1 MGVSRREALKG
12 LLAGGAVTWR
22 QGASV
27 VSAEA
32 RAVSL
37 RLDNGLRARIIA
49 NDSRYIAAAL
59 VLRSSDIR
67 AADGLAHIL
76 EHTSFVGAAGA
87 FSANLIKQ
95 MHQDY
100 IQESNASTEPGMMQW
115 QVSFLPKY
123 LEQVLGLLA
132 VISLDQQCDVET
144 VRREARV
151 VLQELYLDRY
161 HHSFRHKRL
170 LGGALFGS
178 DHPYG
183 IDTTDSEIAKARTRP
198 DRLASELRA
207 YAQTIRLP
215 ANMDLFVVGGLDTG
229 VAATIVEVSH
239 SRGGRC
245 CQCRMPRSLKLTGPL
260 PPRRRSCAVPCRKS
274 KLHGILALGSRILM
288 PRWSLRSANI

>member
-1 MGVSRREALKG
+1 
-12 LLAGGAVTWR
+12 LAGGAVTWR
-22 QGASV
+22 QEASV

-32 RAVSL
+32 RAVTL
-37 RLDNGLRARIIA
+37 TLDNGLRARIIA

-183 IDTTDSEIAKARTRP
+183 IEVLWRFPIRP
-198 DRLASELRA
+198 GADAVSAACPGHSNSPGLYRLVAGATPSPVENQNCMEYWHWGHA
-207 YAQTIRLP
+207 Y
-215 ANMDLFVVGGLDTG
+215 
-229 VAATIVEVSH
+229 
-239 SRGGRC
+239 
-245 CQCRMPRSLKLTGPL
+245 
-260 PPRRRSCAVPCRKS
+260 
-274 KLHGILALGSRILM
+274 
-288 PRWSLRSANI
+288 